1 MFNAFSAPDPRWI
14 VLVAFSA
21 GVCPCPAVVAKISEN
36 KTAAGK
42 PQRAEDFKD
51 MATGLRRG
59 EGKAVFFFVGCRGLL
74 FYAPRSND
82 YSGSRI
88 HCGVQATSRV
98 GLGRVNASTMSSRN
112 RARPIPSRLERISP
126 ASRPSRLRTE
136 PGSGAAPSIR
146 TGNSRFLTRP
156 RYLV

>member
-1 MFNAFSAPDPRWI
+1 MFNAFSASDPRWI

-59 EGKAVFFFVGCRGLL
+59 EGKAVFFFRWLPRIALLRAGVKRLLGQPHPLRG
-74 FYAPRSND
+74 PGD
-82 YSGSRI
+82 QPG
-88 HCGVQATSRV
+88 RV
-98 GLGRVNASTMSSRN
+98 GTGQ
-112 RARPIPSRLERISP
+112 RLDHVQP
-126 ASRPSRLRTE
+126 Q
-136 PGSGAAPSIR
+136 
-146 TGNSRFLTRP
+146 
-156 RYLV
+156 

>member
-1 MFNAFSAPDPRWI
+1 MFNAFSASDPRWI

-59 EGKAVFFFVGCRGLL
+59 EGKAVFFSLVAEDCSFTRRGQTITR
-74 FYAPRSND
+74 AAASIA
-82 YSGSRI
+82 GSR
-88 HCGVQATSRV
+88 
-98 GLGRVNASTMSSRN
+98 
-112 RARPIPSRLERISP
+112 RP
-126 ASRPSRLRTE
+126 A
-136 PGSGAAPSIR
+136 GSGWDGSTPRPCPAATGRGPSDR
-146 TGNSRFLTRP
+146 
-156 RYLV
+156 